1 MKSGTLKPFTTTN
14 LVVFAPDNH
23 SVDCDDTSFVASG
36 DALIVDPGCH
46 SNLHKEV
53 RSYAENT
60 ALLILFT
67 NEFELE
73 LSFAW
78 PAKRKRV
85 YSSKRA
91 ILCQCSS
98 NL

>member
-53 RSYAENT
+53 RSYAEDT
-60 ALLILFT
+60 ALLILSQTNSSLSYHLRGLLKEKEFT
-67 NEFELE
+67 QLKGLF
-73 LSFAW
+73 
-78 PAKRKRV
+78 
-85 YSSKRA
+85 
-91 ILCQCSS
+91 SS
-98 NL
+98 NA